1 VPVVASERSAVTK
14 QLIGGRP
21 KSSVALALALALG
34 IGDLPL
40 RAQQPAPP
48 EQTAGWIFTPSF
60 GIGGSWDDNVLLAGE
75 VNPGD
80 YGTPFTPSLSLD
92 YGGRRTRLSTAYEGT
107 LVMYRNFDELNST
120 QQRFRG
126 FVQRRATRRLTLF
139 AQETYNSSPTTDILD
154 LSGVP
159 FFRIGS
165 RTNVAGGGL
174 DAALSKTTTMRAMYT
189 LRTVDF
195 EDRPSPIVAEQLQG
209 GYAHEILAN
218 VGRALSTRLTLGG
231 EYQLRRSV
239 LSDGADRFNMHT
251 AAATVQYVLSPMVTL
266 SGAFGVA
273 RLDEGLSHDA
283 RTGPSVQAAITKR
296 GSLGTASASYQRTF
310 IPSFGFGGTFQNEE
324 WAGSV
329 RVPFARNRAYA
340 FGSVVFQ
347 NNDPLELDQPSLK
360 SLLFSSVVGYQMTRW
375 LSLEGYYH
383 RTQQDERRVSG
394 DVVRNQAGFRV
405 VASKPMKLH

>member
-1 VPVVASERSAVTK
+1 VRN
-14 QLIGGRP
+14 QLIVGRP
-21 KSSVALALALALG
+21 QSSIALALALCLG
-34 IGDLPL
+34 VGDAPL
-40 RAQQPAPP
+40 RAQQPAQQ
-48 EQTAGWIFTPSF
+48 EQPAGWIFTPSF

-80 YGTPFTPSLSLD
+80 YGTPVSPSVSLD

-107 LVMYRNFDELNST
+107 LVMYRNFDELNSA

-139 AQETYNSSPTTDILD
+139 AQETFNSSPTTDILD

-159 FFRIGS
+159 FYRIGS

-174 DAALSKTTTMRAMYT
+174 DAALSKTTTMRAMYS
-189 LRTVDF
+189 LRMVDF
-195 EDRPSPIVAEQLQG
+195 EDRPSPVVAEQLQG
-209 GYAHEILAN
+209 GYAHEILAT
-218 VGRALSTRLTLGG
+218 VGHALSSRLTLGG
-231 EYQLRRSV
+231 DYQFRRSV
-239 LSDGADRFNMHT
+239 LSHGLDRFNMHT
-251 AAATVQYVLSPMVTL
+251 AAATVQYALSPMVTL
-266 SGAFGVA
+266 SGAGGIA
-273 RLDEGLSHDA
+273 LLGEGLNHDA
-283 RTGPSVQAAITKR
+283 RTGPSVQVAITKR
-296 GSLGTASASYQRTF
+296 GRLGTAAASYQHTF

-329 RVPFARNRAYA
+329 RIPFARNRAYA

-347 NNDPLELDQPSLK
+347 DNEPLEIDQPSLK

-383 RTQQDERRVSG
+383 RTQQDERRVQG

-405 VASKPMKLH
+405 VASTPVKLR